1 MAKRVIAHL
10 DCDAF
15 FASVELLRRPE
26 LRGLPVVV
34 AGSGPRAVVT
44 TASYEAR
51 RFGIGSAMSAAEARR
66 RCPQA
71 ITIPPD
77 HQAYSE
83 VSREVWGLVRER
95 LAIVQQA
102 GIDEAYADLTGI
114 DRPLPLLRELIAHV
128 KAQTGIQISAGVAPN
143 RLVAKIASDL
153 GKPAG
158 FVAIGRED
166 CAARLAD
173 RSPRVVPGIGPKTA
187 ARLAELGY
195 PTLGDLQRAP
205 VEELQATFGERYGV
219 DLHRRA
225 HLHDDSPLVT
235 ERVAKSR
242 SNEIT
247 FDTDIADHAELE
259 AILRRMGKQLAEGLQ
274 RKEVRGRTIRI
285 KVRLDDWTT
294 VTRART
300 LRAFVNDEAT
310 IIATAVELL
319 RAYAPPRPV
328 RLLGVGVASFEDEVV
343 EPEPRAAPPG
353 QLVLPLSA

>member
-1 MAKRVIAHL
+1 
-10 DCDAF
+10 
-15 FASVELLRRPE
+15 
-26 LRGLPVVV
+26 
-34 AGSGPRAVVT
+34 
-44 TASYEAR
+44 
-51 RFGIGSAMSAAEARR
+51 
-66 RCPQA
+66 
-71 ITIPPD
+71 
-77 HQAYSE
+77 
-83 VSREVWGLVRER
+83 
-95 LAIVQQA
+95 
-102 GIDEAYADLTGI
+102 
-114 DRPLPLLRELIAHV
+114 
-128 KAQTGIQISAGVAPN
+128 
-143 RLVAKIASDL
+143 
-153 GKPAG
+153 
-158 FVAIGRED
+158 
-166 CAARLAD
+166 
-173 RSPRVVPGIGPKTA
+173 
-187 ARLAELGY
+187 
-195 PTLGDLQRAP
+195 
-205 VEELQATFGERYGV
+205 
-219 DLHRRA
+219 
-225 HLHDDSPLVT
+225 
-235 ERVAKSR
+235 VAKSR